1 MAQEELHAI
10 EKRKTRIVYFNS
22 IAHQL
27 DFRIC
32 LTYAVEVIYSCIAA
46 KYNRSKANRN
56 ETRLGMYHARARTY
70 RDKKQQNRKK
80 CVTFVAN

>member
-27 DFRIC
+27 DFRTC

-56 ETRLGMYHARARTY
+56 ETKHDCENVPCEPEHTEIKSNKTG
-70 RDKKQQNRKK
+70 KN
-80 CVTFVAN
+80 V

>member
-1 MAQEELHAI
+1 MAQKELHAI
-10 EKRKTRIVYFNS
+10 EESKTRIVYLNS

-27 DFRIC
+27 DFRTC

-56 ETRLGMYHARARTY
+56 ETRLRECTMREPEHTEIKSNKTG
-70 RDKKQQNRKK
+70 KN
-80 CVTFVAN
+80 V